1 MSGYLKSLVLR
12 QIDIVLAIK
21 FYMPTL
27 NTGLVIVGAYADKVR
42 RTLFAQL
49 KDKIK
54 AKEIDSKT
62 VAKASGDLNK
72 LLYEIF
78 VNRLKLDKGDV
89 VRIVVDYDVE
99 DGEVVWNLESLRVE
113 VFKRLAEEEY
123 ADIIKESVKR
133 IEELEE
139 VEEVRMRIER
149 VGETDLGDVI
159 YEIRI
164 GDEKV
169 GALVL
174 TPLNGE
180 GIVRGALIKPNP
192 VVIERTKITM
202 ENLEEELLKVV
213 EEKGKVVGD
222 EEAEKIVRE
231 IEEMTTSF

>member
-1 MSGYLKSLVLR
+1 M
-12 QIDIVLAIK
+12 A
-21 FYMPTL
+21 TL

-49 KDKIK
+49 RDKVK
-54 AKEIDSKT
+54 AKEIDSKM
-62 VAKASGDLNK
+62 VAKAAGDLNK

-89 VRIVVDYDVE
+89 VRIVVDYDVS
-99 DGEVVWNLESLRVE
+99 DGEVVWNLDSLRIE
-113 VFKRLAEEEY
+113 VFRRVPEEEY
-123 ADIIKESVKR
+123 EEIIRESVKR

-149 VGETDLGDVI
+149 VKETDLGDMI
-159 YEIRI
+159 YEVRM
-164 GDEKV
+164 GEEKV

-180 GIVRGALIKPNP
+180 AIVRGALIKPNP
-192 VVIERTKITM
+192 VVIERTRIST

-213 EEKGKVVGD
+213 EEKGKVVSE
-222 EEAEKIVRE
+222 EEAEKIMRE
-231 IEEMTTSF
+231 IEGL

>member
-12 QIDIVLAIK
+12 QIDILRVIN

-159 YEIRI
+159 YEVRV
-164 GDEKV
+164 GEEKV

-192 VVIERTKITM
+192 VVIEKTKITM
-202 ENLEEELLKVV
+202 ESLEEELLKVV
-213 EEKGKVVGD
+213 EEKGKVVSE
-222 EEAEKIVRE
+222 EEAEKIIKE
-231 IEEMTTSF
+231 IEGMI

>member
-1 MSGYLKSLVLR
+1 
-12 QIDIVLAIK
+12 
-21 FYMPTL
+21 MPTL

-42 RTLFAQL
+42 RTIFAQL

-54 AKEIDSKT
+54 AKEIDSKM

-99 DGEVVWNLESLRVE
+99 NGEVVWNLESLRIE
-113 VFKRLAEEEY
+113 VFKRIPEEEY
-123 ADIIKESVKR
+123 AEIVGESVKK

-149 VGETDLGDVI
+149 VGETDLGDVV
-159 YEIRI
+159 YEIRV

-174 TPLNGE
+174 TPLDGE
-180 GIVRGALIKPNP
+180 GIVRGALTKPNP
-192 VVIERTKITM
+192 VVIERIKVSL

-213 EEKGKVVGD
+213 EEKGRIVEE
-222 EEAEKIVRE
+222 EEAKRIVND
-231 IEEMTTSF
+231 IESLIG

>member
-1 MSGYLKSLVLR
+1 
-12 QIDIVLAIK
+12 
-21 FYMPTL
+21 MPTL

-54 AKEIDSKT
+54 AKEIDSKM

-202 ENLEEELLKVV
+202 ESLEEELLKVV
-213 EEKGKVVGD
+213 EGKGKVVSE
-222 EEAEKIVRE
+222 EEAEKIIKE
-231 IEEMTTSF
+231 IEGMI

>member
-1 MSGYLKSLVLR
+1 MAEMR
-12 QIDIVLAIK
+12 
-21 FYMPTL
+21 L

-54 AKEIDSKT
+54 AKEIDSKM
-62 VAKASGDLNK
+62 VAKAAGDLNK

-89 VRIVVDYDVE
+89 VRIVVDYDVR
-99 DGEVVWNLESLRVE
+99 DGEVVWDLDSLKIE
-113 VFKRLAEEEY
+113 VFKRIPEEEY
-123 ADIIKESVKR
+123 AEIVRESVKR

-149 VGETDLGDVI
+149 VGKTDLGDVV
-159 YEIRI
+159 YEVRV

-180 GIVRGALIKPNP
+180 GIVRGALLRPNP
-192 VVIERTKITM
+192 VIIERVKVSM

-213 EEKGKVVGD
+213 EEKGRVTEE
-222 EEAEKIVRE
+222 EEARRI
-231 IEEMTTSF
+231 IEDIERMKA

>member
-1 MSGYLKSLVLR
+1 
-12 QIDIVLAIK
+12 
-21 FYMPTL
+21 MPTL
-27 NTGLVIVGAYADKVR
+27 NTGFVIVGAYADKVR

-54 AKEIDSKT
+54 AKEIDSKM

-149 VGETDLGDVI
+149 VGETDLGDII
-159 YEIRI
+159 YEVRV

-192 VVIERTKITM
+192 VVIERTKVVM

-213 EEKGKVVGD
+213 EEKGKVVSE
-222 EEAEKIVRE
+222 EEAEKIIKE
-231 IEEMTTSF
+231 IEGMI

>member
-1 MSGYLKSLVLR
+1 
-12 QIDIVLAIK
+12 
-21 FYMPTL
+21 MPTL

-54 AKEIDSKT
+54 AKEIDSKM

-99 DGEVVWNLESLRVE
+99 NGEVVWNLESLRIE
-113 VFKRLAEEEY
+113 VFKRIPEEEY
-123 ADIIKESVKR
+123 AEIVGESVKK

-149 VGETDLGDVI
+149 VGETDLGDIV
-159 YEIRI
+159 YEILI

-174 TPLNGE
+174 TPLDGE
-180 GIVRGALIKPNP
+180 GIVRGALTKPNP

-202 ENLEEELLKVV
+202 ENLEEELLRVV
-213 EEKGKVVGD
+213 EEKGRVAEE
-222 EEAEKIVRE
+222 EEAKRIVSD
-231 IEEMTTSF
+231 IESLIG

>member
-1 MSGYLKSLVLR
+1 
-12 QIDIVLAIK
+12 
-21 FYMPTL
+21 MPTL
-27 NTGLVIVGAYADKVR
+27 NTGFVIVGAYADKVR

-149 VGETDLGDVI
+149 VGETDLGDII
-159 YEIRI
+159 YEVRV

-192 VVIERTKITM
+192 VVIERTKVVM

-213 EEKGKVVGD
+213 EEKGKVVSE
-222 EEAEKIVRE
+222 EEAEKIIKE
-231 IEEMTTSF
+231 IEGMI

>member
-1 MSGYLKSLVLR
+1 
-12 QIDIVLAIK
+12 
-21 FYMPTL
+21 MPTL

-42 RTLFAQL
+42 RTIFAQL

-54 AKEIDSKT
+54 AKEIDSKM

-99 DGEVVWNLESLRVE
+99 NGEVVWNLESLRIE
-113 VFKRLAEEEY
+113 VFKRIPEEEY
-123 ADIIKESVKR
+123 AEIVGESVKK

-149 VGETDLGDVI
+149 VGETDLGDVV
-159 YEIRI
+159 YEILI

-174 TPLNGE
+174 TPLDGE
-180 GIVRGALIKPNP
+180 GIVRGALTKPNP

-213 EEKGKVVGD
+213 EEKGRVVEE
-222 EEAEKIVRE
+222 EEAKRIVSD
-231 IEEMTTSF
+231 IESLIG

>member
-12 QIDIVLAIK
+12 QIDILRVIN

-99 DGEVVWNLESLRVE
+99 NGEVVWNLESLRVE

-149 VGETDLGDVI
+149 VGETDLGDII
-159 YEIRI
+159 YEVRV

-192 VVIERTKITM
+192 VVIERTKVVM

-213 EEKGKVVGD
+213 EEKGKVVSE

>member
-1 MSGYLKSLVLR
+1 
-12 QIDIVLAIK
+12 
-21 FYMPTL
+21 MPTL

-54 AKEIDSKT
+54 AKEIDSKM

-99 DGEVVWNLESLRVE
+99 NGEVVWNLESLRIE
-113 VFKRLAEEEY
+113 VFKRMPEDEY
-123 ADIIKESVKR
+123 TEIIRESVKR

-149 VGETDLGDVI
+149 VGETDLGDVV
-159 YEIRI
+159 YEVRV

-174 TPLNGE
+174 TPLDGE
-180 GIVRGALIKPNP
+180 GIVRGALVKPNP
-192 VVIERTKITM
+192 VVIERVRISM

-213 EEKGKVVGD
+213 EEKGRVIEE
-222 EEAEKIVRE
+222 EEARKIVDDIVGMMRKL
-231 IEEMTTSF
+231 